1 MYLYRRGNIWW
12 IKFRKNNQVY
22 QKSCR
27 TANKKVAQAWANSIE
42 TARKMPTFEEAVEV
56 LKILFGKP
64 REGAIELEAAWE
76 VYLEIAESIGRD
88 KVSGDTIRKRAAVM
102 KNFCD
107 WIQKEV
113 PTIKTVEAVTAPIA
127 ARYAAALSR
136 TGRKSKTRRNILG
149 DLSTIWKLLE
159 KASAKIQNP
168 WGNLAPIDDDSERGK
183 AFSREE
189 VEKVLEA
196 ARKIGKDWESVVM
209 IALHTG
215 LRYGDVAM
223 LEWRQIDGE
232 VIRVTP
238 RKTQRHGIQTAFP
251 ITAAIRAA
259 LERVE
264 IKSDFVFPLHADMYE
279 KGKICHHKQLAFAEV
294 LKAAGLDGKGFTF
307 HSLRHTAAT
316 RLAEAGVGIETR
328 KRILGHTE
336 DATAERYDHAEHL
349 AEIKEA
355 MEKAASTI

>member
-1 MYLYRRGNIWW
+1 MYLYRRGNVWW
-12 IKFRKNNQVY
+12 VKFRKDNKVY

-27 TANKKVAQAWANSIE
+27 TENKKVAQAWANSIE

-76 VYLEIAESIGRD
+76 IYLEVARSIGRD
-88 KVSGDTIRKRAAVM
+88 KVSGETIRKRAAVM
-102 KNFCD
+102 RNFCD
-107 WIQKEV
+107 WIKKEI
-113 PTIKTVEAVTAPIA
+113 PTIKTAEAVTAPIA
-127 ARYAAALSR
+127 ARYAAELAR

-168 WGNLAPIDDDSERGK
+168 WGNLSPIDDDSERGK

-189 VEKVLEA
+189 VERVLAA
-196 ARKIGKDWESVVM
+196 ARAVGKDWEGVVT

-215 LRYGDVAM
+215 LRHGDVAM
-223 LEWRQIDGE
+223 LEWRQIEGGI
-232 VIRVTP
+232 IRVTP
-238 RKTQRHGIQTAFP
+238 RKTQRHGIQTVFP
-251 ITAAIRAA
+251 ITEPIRQV
-259 LERVE
+259 LDGVE
-264 IKSDFVFPLHADMYE
+264 KRGDFIFPLHAEMYE
-279 KGKICHHKQLAFAEV
+279 KSRTCHHKLLEFSEV
-294 LKAAGLDGKGFTF
+294 LKAAGLEGRGFTF

-316 RLAEAGVGIETR
+316 RLAEAGIGIEIR

-349 AEIKEA
+349 EEVREA
-355 MEKAASTI
+355 MEKAATI